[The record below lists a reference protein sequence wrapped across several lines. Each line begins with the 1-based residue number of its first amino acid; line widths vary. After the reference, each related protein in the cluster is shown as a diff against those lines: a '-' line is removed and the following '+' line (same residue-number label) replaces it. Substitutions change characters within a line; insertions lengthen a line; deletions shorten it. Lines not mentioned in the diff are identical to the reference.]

1 MQPYQLNST
10 DWIKQEL
17 AGLLGEQ
24 VTRDINDIIRLYSLY
39 DGDGQRWQVETKG
52 LDYTPTV
59 KVTNIIAELIGKEAR
74 YMMGVEPELH
84 IVPKE
89 KDNQAAQANADVIG
103 SWLTALLEEQKWSKK
118 LLDAAKDCFIG
129 KRVALKLTGRR
140 GGRLGIQF
148 RPSLEFV
155 FDTDP
160 EDVDRLTKV
169 IFFYHTNE
177 STDRLK
183 QRIWRQK
190 YELRMSLDHV
200 REQGKP
206 LHPTILPDRIEGG
219 VKPEKVIPFVVT
231 KEQAQKQF
239 EDYFKGKKLLPNVFL
254 NSRNRISE
262 MRRLYVPYW
271 LFSCDTCADMVYD
284 AEKIRT
290 EQKGEWEITR
300 TKHYL
305 VRRKG
310 GMRFEDI
317 PVDGSV
323 KMDDKLTESL
333 EPYDL
338 SAAIPFQSAVLAGAM
353 ADHADADCDACEKRA
368 VERVEHSVEQTML
381 DTVRDYDTV
390 SERNRRITTER
401 GSATPALL
409 PVWLMTTV
417 KEGKTYTFAV
427 NGQTGKLTCDVPA
440 DKKKSLLWGGGVF
453 AGILGVAALILA
465 LMDALGSGSLLICAV
480 VAAIIALA
488 VVGALKGQLKQ
499 AAQQSAAGGY
509 IREGSFRLDVNADH
523 FLYESTTKRKIEN
536 NTQKK

>member
-1 MQPYQLNST
+1 MST
-10 DWIKQEL
+10 ATYNCPCCGGPLQFSGESGKLECASCGNAYEPDALEMMNP
-17 AGLLGEQ
+17 ADSGEQ
-24 VTRDINDIIRLYSLY
+24 ISFSNAAESF
-39 DGDGQRWQVETKG
+39 GAGETGVQGYICKNCG
-52 LDYTPTV
+52 
-59 KVTNIIAELIGKEAR
+59 AEL
-74 YMMGVEPELH
+74 M
-84 IVPKE
+84 
-89 KDNQAAQANADVIG
+89 ADETTTATECPYCG
-103 SWLTALLEEQKWSKK
+103 S
-118 LLDAAKDCFIG
+118 
-129 KRVALKLTGRR
+129 
-140 GGRLGIQF
+140 
-148 RPSLEFV
+148 
-155 FDTDP
+155 
-160 EDVDRLTKV
+160 
-169 IFFYHTNE
+169 
-177 STDRLK
+177 
-183 QRIWRQK
+183 
-190 YELRMSLDHV
+190 
-200 REQGKP
+200 
-206 LHPTILPDRIEGG
+206 PTILPDRIEGG
-219 VKPEKVIPFVVT
+219 VKPEKIIPFVVT

-239 EDYFKGKKLLPNVFL
+239 EDYFKGKRLLPNIFL

-271 LFSCDTCADMVYD
+271 LFSCDARADMVYD
-284 AEKIRT
+284 AEKVRT

-305 VRRKG
+305 VRRRG
-310 GMRFEDI
+310 GMRFENI

-368 VERVEHSVEQTML
+368 VERVERSVEQTMR

-390 SERNRRITTER
+390 NERNRRIVTER

-453 AGILGVAALILA
+453 AGTLGVAALILA
-465 LMDALGSGSLLICAV
+465 LMEALGSGSLLICAV

>member
-1 MQPYQLNST
+1 MNTVSYNCPCCGGPLKFSGESGKLECTACGNHYEPEALEMMTPDESGDEITFANDAKRFDT
-10 DWIKQEL
+10 GE
-17 AGLLGEQ
+17 AGMRAYLCKNCG
-24 VTRDINDIIRLYSLY
+24 
-39 DGDGQRWQVETKG
+39 
-52 LDYTPTV
+52 
-59 KVTNIIAELIGKEAR
+59 AELMADETTT
-74 YMMGVEPELH
+74 
-84 IVPKE
+84 
-89 KDNQAAQANADVIG
+89 AAECPYCG
-103 SWLTALLEEQKWSKK
+103 S
-118 LLDAAKDCFIG
+118 
-129 KRVALKLTGRR
+129 
-140 GGRLGIQF
+140 
-148 RPSLEFV
+148 
-155 FDTDP
+155 
-160 EDVDRLTKV
+160 
-169 IFFYHTNE
+169 
-177 STDRLK
+177 
-183 QRIWRQK
+183 
-190 YELRMSLDHV
+190 
-200 REQGKP
+200 
-206 LHPTILPDRIEGG
+206 PTILPNRIEGG

-271 LFSCDTCADMVYD
+271 LFSCDACADMVYD
-284 AEKIRT
+284 AEKVRT

-390 SERNRRITTER
+390 NERNRRITTER

>member
-1 MQPYQLNST
+1 MSTASYNCPCCGAPLAFSGESGRLECAACGNSFEPEALETLNAPESGDQISFDRPKEGFQASEDGMQAYLCKNC
-10 DWIKQEL
+10 
-17 AGLLGEQ
+17 G
-24 VTRDINDIIRLYSLY
+24 
-39 DGDGQRWQVETKG
+39 
-52 LDYTPTV
+52 
-59 KVTNIIAELIGKEAR
+59 AELITE
-74 YMMGVEPELH
+74 
-84 IVPKE
+84 
-89 KDNQAAQANADVIG
+89 DTTTAAECPYCG
-103 SWLTALLEEQKWSKK
+103 S
-118 LLDAAKDCFIG
+118 
-129 KRVALKLTGRR
+129 
-140 GGRLGIQF
+140 
-148 RPSLEFV
+148 
-155 FDTDP
+155 
-160 EDVDRLTKV
+160 
-169 IFFYHTNE
+169 
-177 STDRLK
+177 
-183 QRIWRQK
+183 
-190 YELRMSLDHV
+190 
-200 REQGKP
+200 
-206 LHPTILPDRIEGG
+206 PTILPDRIEGG
-219 VKPEKVIPFVVT
+219 VKPEKVVPFTVT

-239 EDYFKGKKLLPNVFL
+239 EEYFKGKRLLPNVFL

-271 LFSCDTCADMVYD
+271 LFSCDAHADMVYD
-284 AEKIRT
+284 AEKKRT
-290 EQKGEWEITR
+290 ERKGEWEITR

-310 GMRFEDI
+310 GMRFENI

-368 VERVEHSVEQTML
+368 VERVERSVEQTMR

-390 SERNRRITTER
+390 NERNRRIVTER
-401 GSATPALL
+401 GSATPVLL

-440 DKKKSLLWGGGVF
+440 DRKKSLAWGGGVF
-453 AGILGVAALILA
+453 AGVLGLSALALGLADQLASGTLLLAAILAAIVALI
-465 LMDALGSGSLLICAV
+465 
-480 VAAIIALA
+480 
-488 VVGALKGQLKQ
+488 VVGCLRGQLKQ

-509 IREGSFRLDVNADH
+509 VREGSFRLDVNADH